1 MSLSR
6 YVEAKDL
13 PVKKTLTATLV
24 AALAAPALAG
34 GPVLLEEPEVVAA
47 RPASGILLPL
57 LAVVAIGLLISS
69 NDEDA
74 PVTPPCVSC

>member
-1 MSLSR
+1 MKR
-6 YVEAKDL
+6 
-13 PVKKTLTATLV
+13 TLTATLV

>member
-1 MSLSR
+1 M
-6 YVEAKDL
+6 
-13 PVKKTLTATLV
+13 TLTATLG
-24 AALAAPALAG
+24 AALAAPALPG
-34 GPVLLEEPEVVAA
+34 GPVLLEAPEVVAE
-47 RPASGILLPL
+47 RPASGILLAQ